1 MIKLNVVNS
10 LLWIRAVIFWGI
22 ILGTIGLIIIY

>member
-1 MIKLNVVNS
+1 MIKSGVVEW

>member
-1 MIKLNVVNS
+1 MVKSGVVEW

-22 ILGTIGLIIIY
+22 VIGTTVLIILN